1 MEQVKYIRV
10 STGNQN
16 TARQESEDITQFIDV
31 CSGSMPFMERPQAKE
46 LIGYIQDG
54 DVSHV
59 LVSSIDRL
67 GRNFYDILET
77 LKFFNEHNIIL
88 KVENLGIDSMLNKDG
103 KLKENATF
111 KLIIS
116 VLGNIAE
123 MEREAILER
132 QKQGIAIAKAKGT
145 YKGRVKG
152 STEPAAKFLE
162 RHKNVI
168 KELNKGESYRR
179 AAKLCGVSLGTV
191 QKVRK
196 LLDQQETVP
205 SLG

>member
-10 STGNQN
+10 STKDQN

-31 CSGSMPFMERPQAKE
+31 CSGSIPFMERKQAKE
-46 LIGYIQDG
+46 LIEHIQDG

-59 LVSSIDRL
+59 IVSQIDRL

-77 LKFFNEHNIIL
+77 LQFFNNHNIIL
-88 KVENLGIDSMLNKDG
+88 KVENLGIDSMIDKDG
-103 KLKENATF
+103 QLKENATF

-152 STEPAAKFLE
+152 SAEPIDKFLD

-168 KELNKGESYRR
+168 KELNNGESYRR
-179 AAKLCGVSLGTV
+179 TAKLCGVSLGTV

-196 LLDQQETVP
+196 LLDEQNIVAI
-205 SLG
+205 

>member
-10 STGNQN
+10 STKEQN
-16 TARQESEDITQFIDV
+16 TARQETTDLEQFIDV
-31 CSGSMPFMERPQAKE
+31 CSGAIPFMERPQAKE
-46 LIGYIQDG
+46 LCYYIEEG

-59 LVSSIDRL
+59 IVASIDRL

-77 LKFFNEHNIIL
+77 LKFFNQHNIIL
-88 KVENLGIDSMLNKDG
+88 KVENLGIDSMVDKNG
-103 KLKENATF
+103 QLKENATF

-123 MEREAILER
+123 MEREGILER

-152 STEPAAKFLE
+152 SIEPVDKFLG
-162 RHKNVI
+162 RHKDVI
-168 KELNKGESYRR
+168 KELNNGESYRR

-191 QKVRK
+191 QKVKR
-196 LLDQQETVP
+196 LMDTV
-205 SLG
+205 

>member
-10 STGNQN
+10 STDNQN
-16 TARQESEDITQFIDV
+16 TARQETNDIEQFIDV
-31 CSGSMPFMERPQAKE
+31 CSGSIPFMERPKANE
-46 LIGYIQDG
+46 LVQYIKDG

-59 LVSSIDRL
+59 IVSQIDRL
-67 GRNFYDILET
+67 GRNFYDILAT
-77 LKFFNEHNIIL
+77 LQFFNEHNIIL
-88 KVENLGIDSMLNKDG
+88 KVENLGIDSMIDKDG
-103 KLKENATF
+103 QLKENATF

-145 YKGRVKG
+145 YKGRIKG
-152 STEPAAKFLE
+152 SAEPIDKFLD

-168 KELNKGESYRR
+168 KELNNGESYRR

-191 QKVRK
+191 QKVKK
-196 LLDQQETVP
+196 LMDEQNIVAI
-205 SLG
+205 